1 MGRMDGKVALVTGGA
16 SGLGAETC
24 ILFAEEGADVV
35 VADVNEGRGA
45 DVVKHIEDLGRSAVY
60 THADVT
66 KGSDLESA
74 VALTEQTFGK
84 LNVVVANAGIGGA
97 ASRRKLEDLTEDQ
110 FEEVIQ
116 VNLTGVWRTFKYATP
131 ALRRA
136 GGGAM
141 TSTASVAGVSIMG
154 GSTLGGY
161 TASKHGAVGLTKF
174 AAAELAAD
182 GIRVNCVCPGRML
195 TNIDESYHWTQDE
208 LDAARNRRGGVESQG
223 LRTMALPREV
233 AYLHLFLC
241 CDESSFVT
249 GQAIEAD
256 GGLNLFMDKSG
267 LVTRTPA
274 DEVQ

>member
-45 DVVKHIEDLGRSAVY
+45 DVVKRIEDLGRGAVY
-60 THADVT
+60 VHADVT
-66 KGSDLESA
+66 SGADLEAA
-74 VALTEQTFGK
+74 VALAEATFGK

-97 ASRRKLEDLTEDQ
+97 ASRRKLEDLTEEQ
-110 FEEVIQ
+110 FNEVIE
-116 VNLTGVWRTFKYATP
+116 VNLSGVWRTFKYAAP

-136 GGGAM
+136 GGGTM
-141 TSTASVAGVSIMG
+141 TTTASVAGVSIMG

-174 AAAELAAD
+174 AAAELAPD
-182 GIRVNCVCPGRML
+182 NIRVNCVCPGRML
-195 TNIDESYHWTQDE
+195 TNIDESYHWTDE
-208 LDAARNRRGGVESQG
+208 ELSAARQRRGGIESRG

-241 CDESSFVT
+241 SDESSFVT

-267 LVTRTPA
+267 LVTTTPT
-274 DEVQ
+274 DEV

>member
-45 DVVKHIEDLGRSAVY
+45 DVVKRIEDLGRGAVY
-60 THADVT
+60 VHADVT
-66 KGSDLESA
+66 KSKDLEAA
-74 VALTEQTFGK
+74 VALAEAAFGK

-97 ASRRKLEDLTEDQ
+97 ASRRKLEDLTEEQ
-110 FEEVIQ
+110 FNEVIE
-116 VNLTGVWRTFKYATP
+116 VNLSGVWRTFKYAVP

-136 GGGAM
+136 GGGTM
-141 TSTASVAGVSIMG
+141 TTTASVAGVSIMG

-174 AAAELAAD
+174 AAAELAPD
-182 GIRVNCVCPGRML
+182 NIRVNCVCPGRML
-195 TNIDESYHWTQDE
+195 TNIDESYHWSDE
-208 LDAARNRRGGVESQG
+208 ELAEARQRRGGIESTG
-223 LRTMALPREV
+223 LRTMAQPREV

-241 CDESSFVT
+241 SDESSFVT

-256 GGLNLFMDKSG
+256 GGLSLFMDKSG
-267 LVTRTPA
+267 LVTQTPT
-274 DEVQ
+274 DEV

>member
-1 MGRMDGKVALVTGGA
+1 MDGKVALVTGGA

-45 DVVKHIEDLGRSAVY
+45 DVVKRIEDLGRGAVY
-60 THADVT
+60 VHADVT
-66 KGSDLESA
+66 SGADLEAA
-74 VALTEQTFGK
+74 VALAEATFGK

-97 ASRRKLEDLTEDQ
+97 ASRRKLEDLTEEQ
-110 FEEVIQ
+110 FNEVIE
-116 VNLTGVWRTFKYATP
+116 VNLSGVWRTFKYAAP

-136 GGGAM
+136 GGGTM
-141 TSTASVAGVSIMG
+141 TTTASVAGVSIMG

-174 AAAELAAD
+174 AAAELAPD
-182 GIRVNCVCPGRML
+182 NIRVNCVCPGRML
-195 TNIDESYHWTQDE
+195 TNIDESYHWTDE
-208 LDAARNRRGGVESQG
+208 ELSAARQRRGGIESRG

-241 CDESSFVT
+241 SDESSFVT

-267 LVTRTPA
+267 LVTTTPT
-274 DEVQ
+274 DEV

>member
-24 ILFAEEGADVV
+24 LLFAEEGADVV
-35 VADVNEGRGA
+35 VADINEGRAA
-45 DVVKHIEDLGRSAVY
+45 DVVKRIEDLGRGAVY
-60 THADVT
+60 AHADVM
-66 KGSDLESA
+66 KPEDVEAA
-74 VALTEQTFGK
+74 VALAESTFDK

-97 ASRRKLEDLTEDQ
+97 ASRRKLEDLSEEQ
-110 FEEVIQ
+110 FSEVLE
-116 VNLTGVWRTFKYATP
+116 VNLSGVWRTFKFAAP

-136 GGGAM
+136 GGGTM

-182 GIRVNCVCPGRML
+182 NIRVNCVCPGRML
-195 TNIDESYHWTQDE
+195 TNIDESYHWSEGE
-208 LDAARNRRGGVESQG
+208 LANARQRRGGIEASG

-241 CDESSFVT
+241 SDESSFVT

-256 GGLNLFMDKSG
+256 GGLNLFMDKTG
-267 LVTRTPA
+267 LVTQTPA
-274 DEVQ
+274 DDA

>member
-45 DVVKHIEDLGRSAVY
+45 GVVKRIEDLGRGAVY
-60 THADVT
+60 VHSDVT
-66 KGSDLESA
+66 KSEDLEAA
-74 VALTEQTFGK
+74 VALAEAAFGK

-97 ASRRKLEDLTEDQ
+97 ASRRKLEDLTEEQ
-110 FEEVIQ
+110 FNEVIE
-116 VNLTGVWRTFKYATP
+116 VNLSGVWRTFKYAVP

-136 GGGAM
+136 GGGTM
-141 TSTASVAGVSIMG
+141 TTTASVAGVSIMG

-161 TASKHGAVGLTKF
+161 TASKHGAVGLTRF
-174 AAAELAAD
+174 AAAELAPD
-182 GIRVNCVCPGRML
+182 NIRVNCVCPGRML
-195 TNIDESYHWTQDE
+195 TNIDESYHWSDE
-208 LDAARNRRGGVESQG
+208 ELAEARQRRGGIESTG

-241 CDESSFVT
+241 SDESSFVT

-267 LVTRTPA
+267 LVTQTPTDA
-274 DEVQ
+274 V